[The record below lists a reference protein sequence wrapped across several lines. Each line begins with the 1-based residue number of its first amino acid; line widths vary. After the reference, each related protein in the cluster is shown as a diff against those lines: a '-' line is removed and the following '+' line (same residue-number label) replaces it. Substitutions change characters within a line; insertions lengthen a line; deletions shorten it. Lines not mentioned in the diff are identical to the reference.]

1 MNFLRNKF
9 SIYKIGKKTLFFVF
23 LYLLPDMVFS
33 QNRIIDTPDFLFLE
47 QLTKDVLESSR
58 IYPGQKLPEPFGIN
72 NTGGVLIRPGGK
84 DTYPSFWIRDYAM
97 SLETG
102 FINKAEQKHMLL
114 LTASTQCNQTWI
126 TPSETAIVPIG
137 AIADHI
143 RVENS
148 LPIYFPG
155 TYDYDLQGSK
165 ENQYGIFPPYCDQ
178 FYFIQMAYCYVESSS
193 DLKILKKKIVGVR
206 LIDRLELAFRVP
218 PTRSNGQLVYTTGMF
233 VGVDF
238 GFRDAIQLT
247 GDLCFPSI
255 LKYKAANELSGL
267 FVRLKEKK
275 KAEMYSAIAADI
287 KEKLPKIFLDEN
299 NMLRAST
306 GQSGQSDVW
315 STALAI
321 YLGLLQDE
329 DQMKACRHLSNAYK
343 DGDLAY
349 KGNIRHIISGEDF
362 SETTAWEK
370 SKVQKNT
377 YQNGAYWGTPTGWVA
392 YAINKVDPG
401 LARQLVKEYI
411 SDLREN
417 DYRKGDQYGA
427 PYECIYPP
435 SYLRGPVYLTT
446 VSCPYIVFNF
456 MNNDIIK

>member
-1 MNFLRNKF
+1 MNFFRNI
-9 SIYKIGKKTLFFVF
+9 SSVYKTSSKALFLVL
-23 LYLLPDMVFS
+23 LYFLPDLVVA
-33 QNRIIDTPDFLFLE
+33 QNRIINSQDFLFLE

-58 IYPGQKLPEPFGIN
+58 IYPGQKLPDPFGKN
-72 NTGGVLIRPGGK
+72 NTGGVLVRPGGK

-114 LTASTQCNQTWI
+114 LTASTQCDQTWI
-126 TPSETAIVPIG
+126 TKAETAIVPLG

-165 ENQYGIFPPYCDQ
+165 EYQYGLFPPYCDQ
-178 FYFIQMAYCYVESSS
+178 FYFIQMAHCYVKSSS
-193 DLKILKKKIVGVR
+193 DVRILKKEINGVR

-218 PTRSNGQLVYTTGMF
+218 PTRNNEHLVFTTEPF

-238 GFRDAIQLT
+238 GFRDAIQIT

-255 LKYKAANELSGL
+255 LKYRAATELSEL
-267 FVRLKEKK
+267 FVKLKEKD
-275 KAEMYSAIAADI
+275 KAGVYAAIAADI
-287 KEKLPKIFLDEN
+287 KQNLSKTFLN
-299 NMLRAST
+299 GNGMLRAST
-306 GQSGQSDVW
+306 GQSAQSDVW

-349 KGNIRHIISGEDF
+349 KGNIRHIIAGEDY
-362 SETTAWEK
+362 SGSTAWEK
-370 SKVQKNT
+370 SKVEKNT

-392 YAINKVDPG
+392 YAISKVDPA
-401 LARQLVKEYI
+401 LAEQLVKEYI
-411 SDLREN
+411 RDLREN
-417 DYRKGDQYGA
+417 DYRKGNQYGA

-435 SYLRGPVYLTT
+435 SYVRGPVYLTT

-456 MNNDIIK
+456 MNNDIIE